1 MMLGIGRMPMSGDR
15 LLARATIS
23 GEELEEG
30 RRRARSSSLALCP
43 KLMAVPTPNP
53 GISKDS
59 ALPFLMELTMA
70 SATVIEERMAR
81 GGRVRVW
88 NAERLMLNEIV
99 LTL

>member
-1 MMLGIGRMPMSGDR
+1 MPMSGDR

-81 GGRVRVW
+81 GW
-88 NAERLMLNEIV
+88 NSGNVVNANDFGNSLFGSISMNYI
-99 LTL
+99 TL